1 MGTLT
6 VRSIFIF
13 NYIEDVL
20 FVGYFGAV
28 ETNTLCVFALLLFF
42 ELTRVMLLLL
52 FIISVRTINEKH
64 RESYSFRTFEIRES
78 CVPHRFEILYSSN
91 RSNNRSYDTIEKS
104 STLSNSKSSSFKNT
118 ILSSPLFIF
127 RSKRNV

>member
-20 FVGYFGAV
+20 FVRYFWSCRNEYIV
-28 ETNTLCVFALLLFF
+28 CLCILLFF

-64 RESYSFRTFEIRES
+64 RENYSFRTFEIRES